1 MNALEGANSQFMVTN
16 QQKVFNFIEED
27 SEEDSVTEDNEKKDD
42 DSDY

>member
-1 MNALEGANSQFMVTN
+1 MVTN